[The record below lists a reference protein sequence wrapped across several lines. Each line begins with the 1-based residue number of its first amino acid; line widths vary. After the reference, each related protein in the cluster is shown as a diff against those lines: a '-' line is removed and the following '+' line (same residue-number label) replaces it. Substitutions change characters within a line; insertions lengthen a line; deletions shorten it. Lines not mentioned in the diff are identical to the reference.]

1 MEIVGLS
8 EVVRVHPVLYFL
20 ESRDEETDGYLDDKN
35 DPKRRYRF
43 NSKGC
48 PKMQTHKPETSD
60 FGLLVAF
67 STSRRRSVCS
77 ASPLVLDMPASSPL
91 RPCSCSLLFL
101 SLLRFSFSA
110 ATRFPSSASLRFLF
124 FRFSRSKPS
133 AFLRARSSSSSL
145 TTHGVLSTS
154 FRKAVFSAQSS
165 ASSFVVRMMAVKTR
179 YGVSPWRGSGACL
192 QTYIF
197 APTASAS
204 SP

>member
-1 MEIVGLS
+1 
-8 EVVRVHPVLYFL
+8 
-20 ESRDEETDGYLDDKN
+20 
-35 DPKRRYRF
+35 
-43 NSKGC
+43 
-48 PKMQTHKPETSD
+48 MQTHKPETSD

-67 STSRRRSVCS
+67 STSRRRSLLCS

-91 RPCSCSLLFL
+91 RPCSRSLLFL
-101 SLLRFSFSA
+101 SLFRFSFSA
-110 ATRFPSSASLRFLF
+110 AARFPSSASLRFLF
-124 FRFSRSKPS
+124 FRLSRSKPS

-145 TTHGVLSTS
+145 TIHGVLSTS

-165 ASSFVVRMMAVKTR
+165 ASSFVVRMMAATTR

-192 QTYIF
+192 QTYIS